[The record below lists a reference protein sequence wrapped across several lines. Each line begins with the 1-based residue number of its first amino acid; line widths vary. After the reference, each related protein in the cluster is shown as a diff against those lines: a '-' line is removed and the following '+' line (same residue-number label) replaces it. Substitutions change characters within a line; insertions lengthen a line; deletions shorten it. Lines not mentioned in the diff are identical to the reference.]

1 MEELGYGEL
10 KGRLRLLRAAAFL
23 STFDRFAAAPMLVT
37 IAVALGASLEEV
49 AWAASLYYLLY
60 GAMQPVWGTLSDRLG
75 RVRVMRLA
83 LVAVLVPGLLSAFAP
98 NLMVLV
104 VGRALAG
111 GLFAAIIPASL
122 VYIGD
127 TVPMRLRQRALA
139 DQLATSAVAT
149 ALATVLAGTAAYLG
163 LWRLAFA
170 APVVASAA
178 LGIFLLSR
186 LPEPEREVGAGPLAR
201 LGIAA
206 RQPWAGLVV
215 ALALVEGGVILGF
228 LTYLAPALEYAGYS
242 AAVSGLV
249 VGLYGVATLGWTR
262 VLRVVSGRCG
272 RHVLLLM
279 GGALLAL
286 GYAAGA
292 LGQNL
297 VGISVAACLV
307 GGGFAFMHST
317 LQTWAT
323 EVVPEARATVISFFA
338 AALFVGSGMA
348 TTAAASLAED
358 GAFATIFALAA
369 LVAVP
374 LALVSGFARL
384 RYDARKKSSSSS

>member
-1 MEELGYGEL
+1 
-10 KGRLRLLRAAAFL
+10 
-23 STFDRFAAAPMLVT
+23 MLVT
-37 IAVALGASLEEV
+37 IAASLGASLEEV

-60 GAMQPVWGTLSDRLG
+60 GAMQPVWGTLSDKLG
-75 RVRVMRLA
+75 RVRVIRLS
-83 LVAVLVPGLLSAFAP
+83 LVAVLVPGLVSAFAP
-98 NLMVLV
+98 NLTALV
-104 VGRALAG
+104 VGRALSG

-127 TVPMRLRQRALA
+127 TVPINARQRALA

-149 ALATVLAGTAAYLG
+149 ALATAAAGLAAYLG
-163 LWRLAFA
+163 YWRVAFA
-170 APVVASAA
+170 APVLVSAA
-178 LGIFLLSR
+178 LGLFLLSR

-201 LGIAA
+201 LGLAV
-206 RQPWAGLVV
+206 RKPWAGLVV
-215 ALALVEGGVILGF
+215 GLALVEGGVILGF

-249 VGLYGVATLGWTR
+249 VGLFGVATLGWTR
-262 VLRVVSGRCG
+262 LVRGVSERFGK
-272 RHVLLLM
+272 HILLLA
-279 GGALLAL
+279 GGGLLAL

-292 LGQNL
+292 AGQNL
-297 VGISVAACLV
+297 VGISLAACLV

-338 AALFVGSGMA
+338 AALFVGSAIA
-348 TTAAASLAED
+348 TFAAAPLAEA
-358 GAFATIFALAA
+358 GSFGTLFALAA

-374 LALVSGFARL
+374 LTLSAGFARL
-384 RYDARKKSSSSS
+384 RYDAREKS

>member
-1 MEELGYGEL
+1 MEELGYGEFE
-10 KGRLRLLRAAAFL
+10 GRLRLLRAAAFL

-37 IAVALGASLEEV
+37 IATGLGASLEEV

-60 GAMQPVWGTLSDRLG
+60 GAMQPVWGTLSDKLG
-75 RVRVMRLA
+75 RVRVIRVA
-83 LVAVLVPGLLSAFAP
+83 LVAVLVPGLVSALAP
-98 NLMVLV
+98 NLATLV
-104 VGRALAG
+104 AGRAVAG
-111 GLFAAIIPASL
+111 GLFAAVIPASL

-127 TVPMRLRQRALA
+127 TVPINLRQRALA
-139 DQLATSAVAT
+139 DQLATSALAT
-149 ALATVLAGTAAYLG
+149 ALATVAAGMAAYLG
-163 LWRLAFA
+163 LWRVAFA
-170 APVVASAA
+170 APVLLSAA

-186 LPEPEREVGAGPLAR
+186 LPEPEREAGAGPLAR
-201 LGIAA
+201 LGLAA
-206 RQPWAGLVV
+206 KRPWAGLVV
-215 ALALVEGGVILGF
+215 TLALVEGGVILGF

-262 VLRVVSGRCG
+262 VLKGASERFGK
-272 RHVLLLM
+272 HVLLLV

-338 AALFVGSGMA
+338 AALFVGSGVA
-348 TTAAASLAED
+348 TTAAAPLAEA
-358 GAFATIFALAA
+358 GSFGTLFALAA
-369 LVAVP
+369 VVAIP
-374 LALVSGFARL
+374 LALLAGFARL
-384 RYDARKKSSSSS
+384 RYDARKKS

>member
-1 MEELGYGEL
+1 MEELGYEDL
-10 KGRLRLLRAAAFL
+10 KGRLRLLRTAAFL
-23 STFDRFAAAPMLVT
+23 STFDRFTMAPMLFT
-37 IAVALGASLEEV
+37 IAAGLGASLEEV

-60 GAMQPVWGTLSDRLG
+60 GVMQPVWGTLSDRFG
-75 RVRVMRLA
+75 RVRVIRVA
-83 LVAVLVPGLLSAFAP
+83 LVGALVPGLLSALAP
-98 NLMVLV
+98 NLLALM

-127 TVPMRLRQRALA
+127 TVPMAVRQRALA
-139 DQLATSAVAT
+139 NQLATSALAT
-149 ALATVLAGTAAYLG
+149 ALATASAGLAAYLG
-163 LWRLAFA
+163 LWRVAFA
-170 APVVASAA
+170 APVVVSAA

-186 LPEPEREVGAGPLAR
+186 LPEPEREAGAGPLAR
-201 LGIAA
+201 LAIAA
-206 RQPWAGLVV
+206 RRPWAGLVV
-215 ALALVEGGVILGF
+215 ALALIEGGVILGF

-249 VGLYGVATLGWTR
+249 VGLFGIATLGWTWLLKR
-262 VLRVVSGRCG
+262 VSDRFGKS
-272 RHVLLLM
+272 VLLLA
-279 GGALLAL
+279 GGTLLGL

-297 VGISVAACLV
+297 VGISLAACLI

-338 AALFVGSGMA
+338 AALFVGSGVA
-348 TTAAASLAED
+348 TTAAAPLAEA
-358 GAFATIFALAA
+358 GSYGTLFALAA
-369 LVAVP
+369 AVAVP
-374 LALVSGFARL
+374 LALLSAFTRL
-384 RYDARKKSSSSS
+384 RYDARKPS